1 MTDIADMFFVFTL
14 SSNSLDQ
21 GDVYVS
27 SEPVFSV
34 VIHILCFL
42 STPVLGGSD
51 APIKWNAQMFTY

>member
-51 APIKWNAQMFTY
+51 APIK